1 MNTNLVQIRKSL
13 SNLVKKI
20 NEFALLKLKS
30 KAIPNVDYQ
39 IEYYKPDKDN
49 SSSCTLKVDDI
60 KTRCFH
66 PFYNKN
72 IKEIYCF
79 DDYVQLNNK
88 CNEYADKFAEQ
99 LGRHYSKKDYARIMI
114 LEYYD
119 KFGSF
124 NLEEDVVSD
133 VVSDFGHAIHLK
145 YEKIF
150 LVYSFQNF
158 NAENSFSL
166 NKEISFH
173 PVTYED
179 LKIYSVKDQWNF
191 QTHSRIHL
199 TDWICEISTNGRK
212 DTYDDI
218 NNANEIIHNI
228 QNALFLTK
236 KGCTTVHLK
245 LKVIQN
251 PFLSEGSQI
260 GGLKKSSGIG
270 NPIFLDV
277 TDIQRFINYY
287 KIIRKIE
294 NDDNFYFLR
303 YPLKKIRD
311 AVNRSEK
318 SDTFLDYIIALET
331 LIAHDTEALESTYR
345 FRLRGAFILNSE
357 FGTARLRINLLSKL
371 YGIRSDIVHGRK
383 IKEDMYKLVLK
394 LDDIVRSIF
403 QYYLHRL
410 YRANPK
416 DLIRVIDEKM
426 VRKNK

>member
-1 MNTNLVQIRKSL
+1 
-13 SNLVKKI
+13 
-20 NEFALLKLKS
+20 F
-30 KAIPNVDYQ
+30 
-39 IEYYKPDKDN
+39 
-49 SSSCTLKVDDI
+49 
-60 KTRCFH
+60 
-66 PFYNKN
+66 
-72 IKEIYCF
+72 
-79 DDYVQLNNK
+79 VQLENK
-88 CNEYADKFAEQ
+88 CKEYADKFVKQ
-99 LGRHYSKKDYARIMI
+99 LGRHYWRKNFAQIMI
-114 LEYYD
+114 LDYYN
-119 KFGSF
+119 KLGSF
-124 NLEEDVVSD
+124 NFEKNIVDET
-133 VVSDFGHAIHLK
+133 VSDFNSAIHSK

-179 LKIYSVKDQWNF
+179 LKIYAVKDQWIF
-191 QTHSRIHL
+191 QTHSLINL
-199 TDWICEISTNGRK
+199 TDWICEISINGRK

-218 NNANEIIHNI
+218 NNANEIINNI

-277 TDIQRFINYY
+277 NDIQRFINYY

-294 NDDNFYFLR
+294 NDDKYKFLR
-303 YPLKKIRD
+303 YPLIKIRD
-311 AVNRSEK
+311 AVNRSK
-318 SDTFLDYIIALET
+318 RSDTFLDYIIALET

-357 FGTARLRINLLSKL
+357 FGTARSRINLLSKL

-383 IKEDMYKLVLK
+383 IKEGMYKLVLK

-403 QYYLHRL
+403 RYYLHRL
-410 YRANPK
+410 YRTNPK

-426 VRKNK
+426 VG

>member
-1 MNTNLVQIRKSL
+1 MMTEFAQINKLL
-13 SNLVKKI
+13 SNVVKKI
-20 NEFALLKLKS
+20 NEFSLAKLKS
-30 KAIPNVDYQ
+30 RKFPNSTYQ
-39 IEYYKPDKDN
+39 IEYFKPHKDN
-49 SSSCTLKVDDI
+49 PSSCTSKVDDI
-60 KTRCFH
+60 KTGNF
-66 PFYNKN
+66 PLFYSKN
-72 IKEIYCF
+72 IKKIELF
-79 DDYVQLNNK
+79 NDFVQLENK
-88 CNEYADKFAEQ
+88 CKEYADKFVKQ
-99 LGRHYSKKDYARIMI
+99 LGRHYWRKNFAQIMI
-114 LEYYD
+114 LDYYN
-119 KFGSF
+119 KLGSF
-124 NLEEDVVSD
+124 NFEKNIVDET
-133 VVSDFGHAIHLK
+133 VSDFNSAIHSK

-179 LKIYSVKDQWNF
+179 LKIYAVKDQWIF
-191 QTHSRIHL
+191 QTHSLINL
-199 TDWICEISTNGRK
+199 TDWICEISINGRK

-218 NNANEIIHNI
+218 NNANEIINNI

-277 TDIQRFINYY
+277 NDIQRFINYY

-294 NDDNFYFLR
+294 NDDKYKFLR
-303 YPLKKIRD
+303 YPLIKIRD
-311 AVNRSEK
+311 AVNRSK
-318 SDTFLDYIIALET
+318 RSDTFLDYIIALET

-357 FGTARLRINLLSKL
+357 FGTARSRINLLSKL

-383 IKEDMYKLVLK
+383 IKEGMYKLVLK

-403 QYYLHRL
+403 RYYLHRL
-410 YRANPK
+410 YRTNPK

-426 VRKNK
+426 VG